1 MPNNK
6 MSKHK
11 WSNFYHHMTTINPES
26 IWTLINLPKHS
37 SQFITKDKYEYSYYH
52 APVKNRKS
60 TFLRFSLKLTHVFL
74 NFFFGN

>member
-1 MPNNK
+1 

-37 SQFITKDKYEYSYYH
+37 SHSQLYSQKINMNILITMH
-52 APVKNRKS
+52 L
-60 TFLRFSLKLTHVFL
+60 LRIENQPF
-74 NFFFGN
+74 